1 MGSIID
7 NSVIILDEIIN
18 TAASVSTDVPLNV
31 MSYVSTNVTRLR
43 QQIFITEEYHIKKIG
58 HITAYQC
65 YYLLS
70 LCKKWVWQKNIGTLT
85 L

>member
-31 MSYVSTNVTRLR
+31 MSNVSTNVTRLR
-43 QQIFITEEYHIKKIG
+43 QQIFITEKYHI
-58 HITAYQC
+58 
-65 YYLLS
+65 
-70 LCKKWVWQKNIGTLT
+70 
-85 L
+85 